1 MRFTTILPALAV
13 LACSS
18 EAPNPAAGTVRDGVG
33 GVDSRGGSSA
43 SGGDRS
49 RPQGGSG
56 WSSVTGSTR
65 RSSQVGGVPGAGGTL
80 NDGSTVGGASSSSS
94 SSTLRR
100 ATSEG
105 GSGVNGGSTASGGK
119 LSQSGGATSTVRAG
133 GAPSNGGGNA
143 SGGKQPGGASSA
155 GGFTTTSGTKGTGTS
170 TLPLITAADAA
181 AAMGMGVN
189 IGQTFES
196 TQNERTL
203 AAVSAK
209 IDAYY
214 AKGFR
219 NIRLPITWTEQIGG
233 DLLVGSATVGDV
245 NRSHARLGVI
255 KQVVDYALS
264 KSGLY
269 VVINA
274 HHETGL
280 KTNNRAVVLE
290 RLWGDIADI
299 FATKEHRL
307 LFEVLNE
314 PHRSDGSNSALPAA
328 DLRTMVQMAYAKIRA
343 VDAARIVIIGGNQWF
358 AANEMASVWTDLSG
372 VGNGQDPYLMATF
385 HHYDPWS
392 FCGDNQGTY
401 DDPWT
406 DANLSTPME
415 TMLAWAKS
423 VGHGMPV
430 YIGEWGVGWGSRYKT
445 MDCNNVR
452 SWYEKMGAT
461 ATANQ
466 IPTSLWDDNGWFKV
480 WDLGS
485 KTWNNNLVD
494 CLLGNCSWSGT
505 DRFNAG
511 CK

>member
-1 MRFTTILPALAV
+1 
-13 LACSS
+13 
-18 EAPNPAAGTVRDGVG
+18 
-33 GVDSRGGSSA
+33 
-43 SGGDRS
+43 
-49 RPQGGSG
+49 
-56 WSSVTGSTR
+56 
-65 RSSQVGGVPGAGGTL
+65 
-80 NDGSTVGGASSSSS
+80 
-94 SSTLRR
+94 
-100 ATSEG
+100 
-105 GSGVNGGSTASGGK
+105 
-119 LSQSGGATSTVRAG
+119 
-133 GAPSNGGGNA
+133 
-143 SGGKQPGGASSA
+143 
-155 GGFTTTSGTKGTGTS
+155 
-170 TLPLITAADAA
+170 
-181 AAMGMGVN
+181 
-189 IGQTFES
+189 
-196 TQNERTL
+196 
-203 AAVSAK
+203 VSAK

-219 NIRLPITWTEQIGG
+219 NVRIPITWTEQVGG

-245 NRSHARLGVI
+245 NRSHSRLAVI

-280 KTNNRAVVLE
+280 KTNNRATVLE
-290 RLWGDIADI
+290 RLWGDVADT
-299 FATKEHRL
+299 FAGKDHRL
-307 LFEVLNE
+307 LFEILNE

-328 DLRTMVQMAYAKIRA
+328 DLRTMVRMAYAKIRA

-358 AANEMASVWTDLSG
+358 AANEMAAVWTDLSG

-406 DANLSTPME
+406 DANLLTPME

-423 VGHGMPV
+423 VGHAMPV
-430 YIGEWGVGWGSRYKT
+430 YIGERGVGWGSRYNA

-461 ATANQ
+461 AAANK

-480 WDLGS
+480 WDVGS
-485 KTWNNNLVD
+485 KSWNNNLVD

-505 DRFNAG
+505 ERFNAG